1 MTEQIGLEQIEE
13 FMDMLAGGELPEGIL
28 MPRQPQLSRGEAFS
42 VIWFL
47 QEHLR
52 VLDDSI
58 EICRVC
64 EELFDHSHGGFIV
77 DGSDE
82 PDDWHRDI
90 GVTSEMLKQNDGSKF
105 CSSGCEYQ
113 YWAKVREESNCYVKA
128 VAIARAESV
137 AAGWPSGDSAD

>member
-1 MTEQIGLEQIEE
+1 MTEKIGLEQIEE
-13 FMDMLAGGELPEGIL
+13 FMDMLTGGELPEGIL

-58 EICRVC
+58 EMCGVC
-64 EELFDHSHGGFIV
+64 EELFDYHCGGFIV

-90 GVTSEMLKQNDGSKF
+90 GVTSEMLEKNDGYKF
-105 CSSGCEYQ
+105 CSSECEYQ
-113 YWAKVREESNCYVKA
+113 HWAKVRGEGNCEQKQ
-128 VAIARAESV
+128 
-137 AAGWPSGDSAD
+137 D